1 MALSSTRQH
10 FSLRYSFFQAQS
22 NGSRFSWKWNFFKIP
37 KAFFSFIQCLPQ
49 KIQVS
54 AFGHNLGCAAYTQ
67 NWVFFQNF
75 QNTAFLLLYY
85 SAREKATTMVFI
97 GGDRGYPAVRFEY
110 KTASERY
117 SVTEI

>member
-1 MALSSTRQH
+1 MEMEFLQNSK
-10 FSLRYSFFQAQS
+10 SL
-22 NGSRFSWKWNFFKIP
+22 
-37 KAFFSFIQCLPQ
+37 FSFIQCLPQ

-54 AFGHNLGCAAYTQ
+54 AFGRNLGCAAYAQ

-85 SAREKATTMVFI
+85 SARKKATTMVFI

-117 SVTEI
+117 LVAEI